1 MTWLDRPTNRRSV
14 ADLADAL
21 AAGETTAEALLDEAE
36 AAIADPS
43 KPGDTAFIATTP
55 KAARAA
61 AKAADIQRAA
71 GWTASPLAGVPISVK
86 DLLDMTGEVTRAGSA
101 ILAGSPPAEADALA
115 VARLRQAGAV
125 VVGRTNMTEFAF
137 SGLGLN
143 PHYGT
148 PGNPA
153 DRSRVPGG
161 SSAGAGVS
169 VVDGMAAV
177 AIGTDT
183 GGSVR
188 IPAAFTGLVGYKTS
202 HGRVPLDGCFPLSPS
217 LDTIGPLAPS
227 VACCATVAAIMAGQ
241 PLRPLQPIARERLRL
256 AVAEGVA
263 QEDLD
268 DTVARAFARAVDRLS
283 QAGARCEPIVLPEFE
298 DAVAANRLG
307 GLVVPEAYNTHAP
320 HLASYEGRID
330 PRVLARIQ
338 RGASISAN
346 DLLDMQRLRASL
358 VAGFTARLRGFDG
371 VLLPTVPVV
380 APEIA
385 PLEASDD
392 VYGRTNALVL
402 RNTSIGNVL
411 NVCAVSL
418 PCHAGGE
425 LPVGLQIMA
434 PWGSDLALLEVA
446 AAVEAVVC
454 NPDG

>member
-1 MTWLDRPTNRRSV
+1 MTWLDRPTNRRTVS
-14 ADLADAL
+14 DLGEAL
-21 AAGETTAEALLDEAE
+21 ATGETTAEALLDEAE
-36 AAIADPS
+36 AAIADPA
-43 KPGDTAFIATTP
+43 KPGDTAFIVTTP
-55 KAARAA
+55 ASARAA
-61 AKAADIQRAA
+61 ARAADIQRAA
-71 GWTASPLAGVPISVK
+71 GWTASPLAGLPISVK

-101 ILAGSPPAEADALA
+101 LMAGNAPAAADALA

-125 VVGRTNMTEFAF
+125 IVGRTNMTEFAF

-188 IPAAFTGLVGYKTS
+188 IPSAFTGLVGFKTS
-202 HGRVPLDGCFPLSPS
+202 HGRIPLDGCFPLSPS

-227 VACCATVAAIMAGQ
+227 VACCAVVDAIMAGE
-241 PLRPLQPIARERLRL
+241 PVRPLQPRAREGLRL

-268 DTVARAFARAVDRLS
+268 DTVARAFARAIDRLS
-283 QAGARCEPIVLPEFE
+283 QAGVRCEPVVLPEFDE
-298 DAVAANRLG
+298 AVAANRLG
-307 GLVVPEAYNTHAP
+307 GLVVPEAYNTHAAR
-320 HLASYEGRID
+320 LDSYRDRID

-338 RGASISAN
+338 RGAGLSAN
-346 DLLDMQRLRASL
+346 DLLEIQHLRTA
-358 VAGFTARLRGFDG
+358 VIAGFTARLRGFDG

-380 APEIA
+380 APETA

-402 RNTSIGNVL
+402 RNTSIGNFL

-434 PWGSDLALLEVA
+434 PWGSDRALLEVA

-454 NPDG
+454 NPDA